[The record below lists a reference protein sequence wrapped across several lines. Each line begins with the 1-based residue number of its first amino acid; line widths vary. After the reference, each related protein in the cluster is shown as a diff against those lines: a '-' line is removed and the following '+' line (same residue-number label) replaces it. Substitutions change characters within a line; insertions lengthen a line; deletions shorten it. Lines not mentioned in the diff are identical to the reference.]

1 MAAHESIPES
11 DEDELPAPTKTFGD
25 HPPFLEQAKAQN
37 ALRRE
42 WERLSEALESRLDVK
57 NARDAVQVV
66 ELSTLP
72 NRFLARNG
80 TTAVSF
86 SWLGGRLG
94 GIADGRLLVIQWDGV
109 LPNARGFAALKAAS
123 QTRETSYLPEAND
136 DRSWQWRAGEA
147 RGRACSTLDLVGEW
161 CDAVALA

>member
-1 MAAHESIPES
+1 MKAYESTPES
-11 DEDELPAPTKTFGD
+11 DEDESPTPTPTKTFGD

-42 WERLSEALESRLDVK
+42 WERLS
-57 NARDAVQVV
+57 AVQVV

-80 TTAVSF
+80 TTAISF
-86 SWLGGRLG
+86 SWLSGRLG

-109 LPNARGFAALKAAS
+109 LPTARGFAALKAAN

-136 DRSWQWRAGEA
+136 DRSWQWRAAEA
-147 RGRACSTLDLVGEW
+147 RGRACTTLDLVGQW
-161 CDAVALA
+161 CDAVVPA